1 MERPSRDGAGNG
13 SEDRPAFTKEG
24 EVKIPKDFPVRPLR
38 RGTVRKGR
46 MTCGTCGMSWDD
58 DKPTAWTPVP
68 GGRCPFEY
76 YHKETK

>member
-1 MERPSRDGAGNG
+1 MGRAAERKGDSPRGDNAVI
-13 SEDRPAFTKEG
+13 R
-24 EVKIPKDFPVRPLR
+24 IPRDFPVRPLR

-76 YHKETK
+76 FHKEEK